1 MFFHRDLFER
11 VSKNLSE
18 RLIKNENFIKVLILD
33 LKVLLQRI
41 VDFFIKLNKKQ
52 KIALIAAG
60 VLITALL
67 VFLLL
72 YPFKEK
78 DYAQGGYGV
87 LFERLDSSDN
97 ALILQHLQQN
107 QIPYK
112 ILKDDTIL
120 IPKDKVY
127 EERITLASQGIPKTS
142 KVGFEIFDTKDFGAT
157 DFDQNIKLIRAIEGE
172 LSRTIES
179 LNPILKA
186 NVHIAIPKDSVFV
199 AKEVPPS
206 ASVMLKLKPD
216 MKLSPTQILG
226 IKNLIAAAVPKLTT
240 ENVKIVNENGESIGE
255 GDILENSKE
264 LALEQLRYKQNFENI
279 LENKIVNIL
288 APIVGG
294 KNKVV
299 ARVNAEF
306 DFSQKK
312 STKET
317 FDPNNVV
324 RSEQNLEEKKEGA
337 PKKQVGGVPGVVSN
351 IGPVQGLKDNKEP
364 EKYEKSQN
372 TTNYEVGKTISEIK
386 GEFGTLVRLNAA
398 VVVDGKYKI
407 ALKDGANTLEYEP
420 LSDESLKKI
429 NALVKQA
436 IGYNQNRGDD
446 VAVSNFEFNPMAPM
460 LDNATL
466 SEKIMHKTQKVLGSF
481 TPLIKYILVFIV
493 LFIFYKKVIVP
504 FSERMLEVVPDED
517 KEVKSMFEEMDEEE
531 DELNKLGDLRKKV
544 EDQLGLNATFSE
556 EEVRYEIVLEKIRGT
571 LKERPDEIAMLF
583 KLLIKDEIS
592 SDSAKG

>member
-1 MFFHRDLFER
+1 M
-11 VSKNLSE
+11 
-18 RLIKNENFIKVLILD
+18 D

-112 ILKDDTIL
+112 VSKDDTIL

-240 ENVKIVNENGESIGE
+240 DNVKIVNENGESIGE

-264 LALEQLRYKQNFENI
+264 LALEQLHYKQNFENI

-299 ARVNAEF
+299 ARVNVEF

-337 PKKQVGGVPGVVSN
+337 SKKQVGGVPGVVSN

-407 ALKDGANTLEYEP
+407 VLKDGANALEYEP

-460 LDNATL
+460 IDNATL
-466 SEKIMHKTQKVLGSF
+466 SEKIMHKTQKILGSF
-481 TPLIKYILVFIV
+481 TPLIKYVLVFIV

-556 EEVRYEIVLEKIRGT
+556 EEVRYEIILEKIRGT
-571 LKERPDEIAMLF
+571 LKERPDEIATLF

>member
-1 MFFHRDLFER
+1 M
-11 VSKNLSE
+11 
-18 RLIKNENFIKVLILD
+18 D

-407 ALKDGANTLEYEP
+407 ALKDGANTLEYDP

>member
-1 MFFHRDLFER
+1 M
-11 VSKNLSE
+11 
-18 RLIKNENFIKVLILD
+18 D

-78 DYAQGGYGV
+78 DYVQGGYGV

-407 ALKDGANTLEYEP
+407 VLKDGANTLEYEP
-420 LSDESLKKI
+420 LNDESLQKI

-466 SEKIMHKTQKVLGSF
+466 SEKIMHKTQKILGSF

-493 LFIFYKKVIVP
+493 LFIFYKKVIMP

-531 DELNKLGDLRKKV
+531 DEMNKLGDLKKKV

-556 EEVRYEIVLEKIRGT
+556 EEVRYEIILEKIRGT

>member
-1 MFFHRDLFER
+1 M
-11 VSKNLSE
+11 
-18 RLIKNENFIKVLILD
+18 D

-460 LDNATL
+460 IDNATL

-571 LKERPDEIAMLF
+571 LKERPDEIATLF

>member
-1 MFFHRDLFER
+1 M
-11 VSKNLSE
+11 
-18 RLIKNENFIKVLILD
+18 D

-60 VLITALL
+60 ILITALL

-112 ILKDDTIL
+112 ISKDDTIL

-226 IKNLIAAAVPKLTT
+226 IKNLIAAAVPKLTI

-407 ALKDGANTLEYEP
+407 ALKDGANALEYEP

-460 LDNATL
+460 IDNATL
-466 SEKIMHKTQKVLGSF
+466 SEKIMHKTQKILGSF
-481 TPLIKYILVFIV
+481 TPLIKYVLVFIV

-556 EEVRYEIVLEKIRGT
+556 EEVRYEIILEKIRGT
-571 LKERPDEIAMLF
+571 LKERPDEIATLF

>member
-1 MFFHRDLFER
+1 M
-11 VSKNLSE
+11 
-18 RLIKNENFIKVLILD
+18 D

-179 LNPILKA
+179 LNPIFKA

-226 IKNLIAAAVPKLTT
+226 IKNLIAAAVPKLTI

-407 ALKDGANTLEYEP
+407 VLKDGANALEYEP

-460 LDNATL
+460 IDNATL
-466 SEKIMHKTQKVLGSF
+466 SEKIMHKTQKILGSF
-481 TPLIKYILVFIV
+481 TPLIKYVLVFIV

-556 EEVRYEIVLEKIRGT
+556 EEVRYEIILEKIRGT
-571 LKERPDEIAMLF
+571 LKERPDEIATLF

>member
-1 MFFHRDLFER
+1 M
-11 VSKNLSE
+11 
-18 RLIKNENFIKVLILD
+18 D

-41 VDFFIKLNKKQ
+41 VDFFVKLNKKQ

-216 MKLSPTQILG
+216 MKLSPAQILG

-592 SDSAKG
+592 SDSAKS

>member
-1 MFFHRDLFER
+1 M
-11 VSKNLSE
+11 
-18 RLIKNENFIKVLILD
+18 D

-407 ALKDGANTLEYEP
+407 ALKDGTNTLEYEP

-446 VAVSNFEFNPMAPM
+446 VAVSNFEFNPMVPM

>member
-1 MFFHRDLFER
+1 M
-11 VSKNLSE
+11 
-18 RLIKNENFIKVLILD
+18 D

-324 RSEQNLEEKKEGA
+324 RSEQNLEEKKEGV

-592 SDSAKG
+592 SDSTKG

>member
-1 MFFHRDLFER
+1 M
-11 VSKNLSE
+11 
-18 RLIKNENFIKVLILD
+18 D

-337 PKKQVGGVPGVVSN
+337 SKKQVGGVPGVVSN

-571 LKERPDEIAMLF
+571 LKERPDEIATLF

>member
-1 MFFHRDLFER
+1 M
-11 VSKNLSE
+11 
-18 RLIKNENFIKVLILD
+18 D

-78 DYAQGGYGV
+78 DYTQGGYGV

-556 EEVRYEIVLEKIRGT
+556 EEVRYEIVLEKIRGI

>member
-1 MFFHRDLFER
+1 M
-11 VSKNLSE
+11 
-18 RLIKNENFIKVLILD
+18 D

-112 ILKDDTIL
+112 VSKDDTIL

-226 IKNLIAAAVPKLTT
+226 IKNLIAAAVPKLTI

-337 PKKQVGGVPGVVSN
+337 SKKQVGGVPGVVSN

-407 ALKDGANTLEYEP
+407 ALKDGANALEYEP

-460 LDNATL
+460 IDNATL
-466 SEKIMHKTQKVLGSF
+466 SEKIMHKTQKILGSF
-481 TPLIKYILVFIV
+481 TPLIKYVLVFIV

-544 EDQLGLNATFSE
+544 EDQLGLNASFSE
-556 EEVRYEIVLEKIRGT
+556 EEVRYEIILEKIRGT
-571 LKERPDEIAMLF
+571 LKERPDEIATLF

>member
-1 MFFHRDLFER
+1 M
-11 VSKNLSE
+11 
-18 RLIKNENFIKVLILD
+18 D

-226 IKNLIAAAVPKLTT
+226 IKNLIAAAVPKLTI

-407 ALKDGANTLEYEP
+407 AFKDGANALEYEP

-460 LDNATL
+460 IDNATL
-466 SEKIMHKTQKVLGSF
+466 SEKIMHKTQKILGSF

-544 EDQLGLNATFSE
+544 EDQLGLNASFSE
-556 EEVRYEIVLEKIRGT
+556 EEVRYEIILEKIRGT
-571 LKERPDEIAMLF
+571 LKERPDEIATLF

>member
-1 MFFHRDLFER
+1 M
-11 VSKNLSE
+11 
-18 RLIKNENFIKVLILD
+18 D

-407 ALKDGANTLEYEP
+407 VLKDGANTLEYEP

-446 VAVSNFEFNPMAPM
+446 VAVSNFEFNPTAPM

-466 SEKIMHKTQKVLGSF
+466 SEKIMHKTQKILGSF

-544 EDQLGLNATFSE
+544 EDQLGLNVTFSE

>member
-1 MFFHRDLFER
+1 M
-11 VSKNLSE
+11 
-18 RLIKNENFIKVLILD
+18 D

-206 ASVMLKLKPD
+206 ASVMLKLKPN

>member
-1 MFFHRDLFER
+1 M
-11 VSKNLSE
+11 
-18 RLIKNENFIKVLILD
+18 D
-33 LKVLLQRI
+33 LKVLLQRV

-120 IPKDKVY
+120 VPKDKVY

-226 IKNLIAAAVPKLTT
+226 IKNLIAAAVPKLTI

-324 RSEQNLEEKKEGA
+324 RSEQNLEEKKEGT
-337 PKKQVGGVPGVVSN
+337 PKKQIGGVPGVVSN
-351 IGPVQGLKDNKEP
+351 IGPVQGLKDNKEQ

-398 VVVDGKYKI
+398 VVVDGRYKI
-407 ALKDGANTLEYEP
+407 ALKDGANALEYEP

-460 LDNATL
+460 IDNATL
-466 SEKIMHKTQKVLGSF
+466 SEKIMHKTQKILGSF

-544 EDQLGLNATFSE
+544 EDQLGLNASFSE
-556 EEVRYEIVLEKIRGT
+556 EEVRYEIILEKIRGT
-571 LKERPDEIAMLF
+571 LKERPDEIATLF

>member
-1 MFFHRDLFER
+1 M
-11 VSKNLSE
+11 
-18 RLIKNENFIKVLILD
+18 D

-446 VAVSNFEFNPMAPM
+446 VAVSNFEFNPTAPM

-556 EEVRYEIVLEKIRGT
+556 EEVRYGIVLEKIRGT

>member
-1 MFFHRDLFER
+1 M
-11 VSKNLSE
+11 
-18 RLIKNENFIKVLILD
+18 D

-78 DYAQGGYGV
+78 DYTQGGYGV

-112 ILKDDTIL
+112 VLKDDTIL

-466 SEKIMHKTQKVLGSF
+466 SEKIMHKTQKILGSF

>member
-1 MFFHRDLFER
+1 M
-11 VSKNLSE
+11 
-18 RLIKNENFIKVLILD
+18 D

-78 DYAQGGYGV
+78 DYVQGGYGV

-446 VAVSNFEFNPMAPM
+446 VAVSNFEFNPMAPR

>member
-1 MFFHRDLFER
+1 M
-11 VSKNLSE
+11 
-18 RLIKNENFIKVLILD
+18 D

-324 RSEQNLEEKKEGA
+324 RSEQNLEEKKEGT

-517 KEVKSMFEEMDEEE
+517 KEVKSMLEEMDEEE

-556 EEVRYEIVLEKIRGT
+556 EEVRYEIILEKIRGT

>member
-1 MFFHRDLFER
+1 M
-11 VSKNLSE
+11 
-18 RLIKNENFIKVLILD
+18 D

-407 ALKDGANTLEYEP
+407 VLKDGENTLEYEP

-446 VAVSNFEFNPMAPM
+446 VAVSNFEFNPTAPM

-592 SDSAKG
+592 SDSTKG

>member
-1 MFFHRDLFER
+1 M
-11 VSKNLSE
+11 
-18 RLIKNENFIKVLILD
+18 D

-78 DYAQGGYGV
+78 DYTQGGYGV

-466 SEKIMHKTQKVLGSF
+466 SEKIMHKTQKVLGLF

>member
-1 MFFHRDLFER
+1 M
-11 VSKNLSE
+11 
-18 RLIKNENFIKVLILD
+18 D
-33 LKVLLQRI
+33 LKVLLQQI

-324 RSEQNLEEKKEGA
+324 RSEQNLEEKKEGT

>member
-1 MFFHRDLFER
+1 M
-11 VSKNLSE
+11 
-18 RLIKNENFIKVLILD
+18 D

-112 ILKDDTIL
+112 VSKDDTIL

-226 IKNLIAAAVPKLTT
+226 IKNLIAAAVPKLTI

-324 RSEQNLEEKKEGA
+324 RSEQNLEEKKESVS
-337 PKKQVGGVPGVVSN
+337 KKQVGGVPGVVSN

-407 ALKDGANTLEYEP
+407 ALKDGANALEYEP

-460 LDNATL
+460 IDNATL
-466 SEKIMHKTQKVLGSF
+466 SEKIMHKTQKILGSF
-481 TPLIKYILVFIV
+481 TPLIKYVLVFIV

-544 EDQLGLNATFSE
+544 EDQLGLNASFSE
-556 EEVRYEIVLEKIRGT
+556 EEVRYEIILEKIRGT
-571 LKERPDEIAMLF
+571 LKERPDEIATLF

>member
-1 MFFHRDLFER
+1 M
-11 VSKNLSE
+11 
-18 RLIKNENFIKVLILD
+18 D

-324 RSEQNLEEKKEGA
+324 RSEQNLEEKKESA

-407 ALKDGANTLEYEP
+407 VLKDGANTLEYEP

-446 VAVSNFEFNPMAPM
+446 VAVSNFEFNPTAPM
-460 LDNATL
+460 IDNATL

>member
-1 MFFHRDLFER
+1 M
-11 VSKNLSE
+11 
-18 RLIKNENFIKVLILD
+18 D

-112 ILKDDTIL
+112 VLKDDTIL

-226 IKNLIAAAVPKLTT
+226 IKNLIAAAVPKLTI

-337 PKKQVGGVPGVVSN
+337 PKKQIGGVPGVVSN
-351 IGPVQGLKDNKEP
+351 IGPVQGLKDNKEQ

-407 ALKDGANTLEYEP
+407 ALKDGANALEYEP

-460 LDNATL
+460 IDNATL
-466 SEKIMHKTQKVLGSF
+466 SEKIMHKTQKILGSF

-544 EDQLGLNATFSE
+544 EDQLGLNASFSE
-556 EEVRYEIVLEKIRGT
+556 EEVRYEIILEKIRGT
-571 LKERPDEIAMLF
+571 LKERPDEIATLF

>member
-1 MFFHRDLFER
+1 M
-11 VSKNLSE
+11 
-18 RLIKNENFIKVLILD
+18 D
-33 LKVLLQRI
+33 LKILLQRI

-52 KIALIAAG
+52 KIALIATG

-87 LFERLDSSDN
+87 LFEGLDSSDN

-112 ILKDDTIL
+112 VSKDDTIL
-120 IPKDKVY
+120 IPRDKVY

-556 EEVRYEIVLEKIRGT
+556 EEVRYEIILEKIRGT

>member
-1 MFFHRDLFER
+1 M
-11 VSKNLSE
+11 
-18 RLIKNENFIKVLILD
+18 D

-78 DYAQGGYGV
+78 DYVQGGYGV

-337 PKKQVGGVPGVVSN
+337 SKKQVGGVPGVVSN

-407 ALKDGANTLEYEP
+407 ALKDGSNTLEYEP

>member
-1 MFFHRDLFER
+1 M
-11 VSKNLSE
+11 
-18 RLIKNENFIKVLILD
+18 D

-60 VLITALL
+60 VLITALI
-67 VFLLL
+67 VFLLI

-78 DYAQGGYGV
+78 NYVQGGYGV
-87 LFERLDSSDN
+87 LFERLDPSDN

-112 ILKDDTIL
+112 VSKDDTIL
-120 IPKDKVY
+120 IPRDKVY

-226 IKNLIAAAVPKLTT
+226 IKNLIAAAVPKLTI

-337 PKKQVGGVPGVVSN
+337 SKKQVGGVPGVVSN

-372 TTNYEVGKTISEIK
+372 TTNYEVGKTVSEIK

-407 ALKDGANTLEYEP
+407 ALKDGVNTLEYVP
-420 LSDESLKKI
+420 LSDEALKKI

-446 VAVSNFEFNPMAPM
+446 VAVSNFEFNPMAPVI
-460 LDNATL
+460 DNATF
-466 SEKIMHKTQKVLGSF
+466 SEKIMHKTQKILGSF
-481 TPLIKYILVFIV
+481 TPLIKYVLVFIV

-556 EEVRYEIVLEKIRGT
+556 EEVRYEIILEKIRGT
-571 LKERPDEIAMLF
+571 LKERPDEIATLF

-592 SDSAKG
+592 SDGIKS

>member
-1 MFFHRDLFER
+1 M
-11 VSKNLSE
+11 
-18 RLIKNENFIKVLILD
+18 D

-446 VAVSNFEFNPMAPM
+446 VAVSNFEFNPTAPM

-592 SDSAKG
+592 SDSTKS

>member
-1 MFFHRDLFER
+1 M
-11 VSKNLSE
+11 
-18 RLIKNENFIKVLILD
+18 D

-206 ASVMLKLKPD
+206 TSVMLKLKPD

-466 SEKIMHKTQKVLGSF
+466 SEKIMHKTQKILGSF

>member
-1 MFFHRDLFER
+1 M
-11 VSKNLSE
+11 
-18 RLIKNENFIKVLILD
+18 D

-337 PKKQVGGVPGVVSN
+337 SKKQVGGVPGVVSN

-517 KEVKSMFEEMDEEE
+517 KEMKSMFEEMDEEE

-592 SDSAKG
+592 SDSTKS

>member
-1 MFFHRDLFER
+1 MDLR
-11 VSKNLSE
+11 
-18 RLIKNENFIKVLILD
+18 
-33 LKVLLQRI
+33 VLLQRI

-324 RSEQNLEEKKEGA
+324 RSEQNLEEKKEGV
-337 PKKQVGGVPGVVSN
+337 PKKQIGGVPGVVSN

-446 VAVSNFEFNPMAPM
+446 VAVSNFEFNPTAPM

-592 SDSAKG
+592 SDSTKG

>member
-1 MFFHRDLFER
+1 M
-11 VSKNLSE
+11 
-18 RLIKNENFIKVLILD
+18 
-33 LKVLLQRI
+33 QRI

-206 ASVMLKLKPD
+206 ASVMFKLKPD

>member
-1 MFFHRDLFER
+1 M
-11 VSKNLSE
+11 
-18 RLIKNENFIKVLILD
+18 D

-255 GDILENSKE
+255 GDMLENSKE

-420 LSDESLKKI
+420 LSDESLQKI

-460 LDNATL
+460 IDNATL
-466 SEKIMHKTQKVLGSF
+466 SEKIMHKTQKILGSF

>member
-1 MFFHRDLFER
+1 M
-11 VSKNLSE
+11 
-18 RLIKNENFIKVLILD
+18 D

-398 VVVDGKYKI
+398 VVVDGKYRI

-583 KLLIKDEIS
+583 KLLIKDEVS

>member
-1 MFFHRDLFER
+1 M
-11 VSKNLSE
+11 
-18 RLIKNENFIKVLILD
+18 D

-324 RSEQNLEEKKEGA
+324 RSEQNLEEKKEGTS
-337 PKKQVGGVPGVVSN
+337 KKQVGGVPGVVSN

>member
-1 MFFHRDLFER
+1 M
-11 VSKNLSE
+11 
-18 RLIKNENFIKVLILD
+18 D

-407 ALKDGANTLEYEP
+407 ALKDGVNTLEYEP

-517 KEVKSMFEEMDEEE
+517 EEVKSMFEEMDEEE